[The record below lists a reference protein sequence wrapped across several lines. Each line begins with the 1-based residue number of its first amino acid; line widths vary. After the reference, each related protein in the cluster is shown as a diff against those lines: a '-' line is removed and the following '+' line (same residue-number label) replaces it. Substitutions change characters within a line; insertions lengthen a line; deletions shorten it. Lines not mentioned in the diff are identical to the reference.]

1 MITPTQATAELLR
14 MKRLNF
20 FPDPDKDKSYFKELR
35 LALEC
40 ALTVEIAAQVVG
52 DWLREA
58 LEAPKPAQLRAM
70 TWELNEKSETRR
82 SKCIICQGEGQVT
95 RWVLVTYNGRS
106 LAVKKQEILRDF
118 NDELAQELG
127 AKLRWDDGPITEANP
142 FRGDNQQI
150 VTGAKPCACRNS
162 A

>member
-40 ALTVEIAAQVVG
+40 AATVEIAEQVVG

-70 TWELNEKSETRR
+70 TWAENDKAESQR
-82 SKCIICQGEGQVT
+82 SKCSICGGSGQVT

-106 LAVKKQEILRDF
+106 LAVRKMEIIPGC
-118 NDELAQELG
+118 NDEAAKEMG
-127 AKLRWDDGPITEANP
+127 AKLRWDDGPITIESP

-150 VTGAKPCACRNS
+150 VTGAKPCVCRG
-162 A
+162 AL